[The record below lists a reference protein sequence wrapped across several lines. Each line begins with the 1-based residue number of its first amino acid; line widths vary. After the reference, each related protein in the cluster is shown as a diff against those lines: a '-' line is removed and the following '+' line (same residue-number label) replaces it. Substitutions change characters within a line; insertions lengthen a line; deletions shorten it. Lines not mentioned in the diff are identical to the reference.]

1 MVMAIGSA
9 TSNSQAIS
17 TSIVQQLRLQ
27 EAKRSA
33 AEAQYRAQTLQAQA
47 NDAQQSADREQER
60 ARSLRV
66 DASQAQTA
74 AGQANQGLS
83 ALQSLSQLSTTL
95 GATYTKVAQAQQGTS
110 APAAAQPQAKQP
122 VVNTQGQTI
131 GTVVSTTA

>member
-1 MVMAIGSA
+1 MAIGSA
-9 TSNSQAIS
+9 TFNSQSIS
-17 TSIVQQLRLQ
+17 QSIVQQLRLQ

-33 AEAQYRAQTLQAQA
+33 AEAQYQAQTLQAQA
-47 NDAQQSADREQER
+47 DAAQHSADSEQER

-66 DASQAQTA
+66 DASQAQSQ
-74 AGQANQGLS
+74 AGQASQGLS
-83 ALQSLSQLSTTL
+83 ALQSLSQMSTAL
-95 GATYTKVAQAQQGTS
+95 GAAYTKVAQAQQGAS